1 MVALSLLTFG
11 VYSLGFSG
19 ELLFDDLPNLASN
32 SSLRFDGTVV
42 DAWRVAALSSNAGV
56 TGRPIPMFSFA
67 VNSVVSGDISA
78 YGLKLT
84 NTVIHVAI
92 AWLVFFLSRQLL
104 QIHPRRFDDSQL
116 GLIALASA
124 AIWLLHPLQ
133 VSTVLYA
140 VQRMAQLST
149 FFVLL
154 GLLVFVRY
162 RQQWASEGANPG
174 DVLAALLWLGIITT
188 LAVYS
193 KENGILLPALV
204 LVIELVFFKGQWAG
218 RTIWPNKVVV
228 NFILVLAAITFFG
241 IFFYAFD
248 FILAG
253 YTIRE
258 FTLEE
263 RALTQLRVLWSY
275 LGWFFLPDVSAM
287 GFQHDDI
294 PLSRGLL
301 DPVTTLLSLAA
312 WLIVLSAG
320 YFYRQRFPL
329 IIFALLFYLVGHS
342 MESGVLALEMV
353 YEHRNYLP
361 IVGFCT
367 LAGAG
372 IVGVASRFN
381 FNQYVSIGCVS
392 AILLVLMLVRVSA
405 WSDSERLNFVNLENH
420 PDSPRT
426 NFLYA
431 ETLWQKYH
439 GALAGSVEQE
449 QAKEQLITA
458 RYYFQRTWELDSR
471 SLAALIMLY
480 DIDQQYFPK
489 LGEKEDWLGRLEI
502 LLSDRVL
509 QASDYNAIDALVVC
523 VAEGGCRVDYGRM
536 ISIFKML
543 EKRYPRSLPL
553 LSSFYTYIQASGA
566 SDAELEEI
574 CNKALLINPAS
585 RDFLAKL
592 LSLRI
597 RQGDIGAMYDVVSH
611 WMAADT
617 ARRDIL
623 RLKTLFST

>member
-1 MVALSLLTFG
+1 MVALSVLTFG

-19 ELLFDDLPNLASN
+19 ALLFDDLPNLASN

-67 VNSVVSGDISA
+67 LNSIVSGDISA

-154 GLLVFVRY
+154 GLLVFVSY
-162 RQQWASEGANPG
+162 RQQWASQGASLG
-174 DVLAALLWLGIITT
+174 EVLAVLLWLGIITA

-193 KENGILLPALV
+193 KENGILLPVLA
-204 LVIELVFFKGQWAG
+204 LVIELIFFKGRWAG
-218 RTIWPNKVVV
+218 RTVLPNKVVV
-228 NFILVLAAITFFG
+228 NFILVLAAIAFLG
-241 IFFYAFD
+241 VCFYASD

-253 YTIRE
+253 YTTRE
-258 FTLEE
+258 FTLQE
-263 RALTQLRVLWSY
+263 RVLTQLRVLWSY

-301 DPVTTLLSLAA
+301 DPLTTLLSLAA
-312 WLIVLSAG
+312 WVMVLLAG
-320 YFYRQRFPL
+320 YFYRRRFPL
-329 IIFALLFYLVGHS
+329 LIFALLFYLVGHS

-361 IVGFCT
+361 TVGFCV

-372 IVGVASRFN
+372 IVGAASRFN
-381 FNQYVSIGCVS
+381 FNQCIPIVCVS
-392 AILLVLMLVRVSA
+392 AILLILMLVRVSA
-405 WSDSERLNFVNLENH
+405 WSDNERLNFVNLENH
-420 PDSPRT
+420 PNSPRT

-431 ETLWQKYH
+431 ENLWQEH
-439 GALAGSVEQE
+439 HLTSAGSVDEE
-449 QAKEQLITA
+449 QAKERLIIS
-458 RYYFQRTWELDSR
+458 RYYFQKTWELDSR

-480 DIDQQYFPK
+480 HIDEQYFPK
-489 LGEKEDWLGRLEI
+489 LGKKEDWLGKLEI

-509 QASDYNAIDALVVC
+509 QSSDYNAIDALVVC
-523 VAEGGCRVDYGRM
+523 VAEGGCEVDHGRVM
-536 ISIFKML
+536 SIFELL
-543 EKRYPRSLPL
+543 EKRYPTSLPL
-553 LSSFYTYIQASGA
+553 LSSYYTYVQARGA
-566 SDAELEEI
+566 SDEELERI
-574 CNKALLINPAS
+574 CNKALQINPEN
-585 RDFLAKL
+585 RGFLAKL

-597 RQGDIGAMYDVVSH
+597 RQGDVGAMYEVVSH